1 MNRMANATR
10 PAAASLSEHRR
21 ALAIDVVSVQS
32 QVVYGRVGNNAAVP
46 TLQALGLSVAAVP
59 TVVYSNIPSYPTM
72 HGGALPVEW
81 FSGYLRDLSARGAL
95 DALRA
100 IQVGYLGGPAQA
112 HALADWLSTVTCQH
126 PKVKVIVD
134 PVIGDEDH
142 GVYGIDGTAEVYRT
156 RIMTLA
162 NGLTPNGF
170 ELGQLVGYPVHDMDA
185 VVSAARSLLVGRT
198 EWIAVTSAAP
208 ATWEPGEMKVA
219 LVTRD
224 CAHVVS
230 HPRIGIALAG
240 TGDLFSAAVTGHWL
254 TAASLPDAVAN
265 ACKRVLASLHRTE
278 DAHSKE
284 LLLPDPSMDFSDES
298 IILSEIPGRRAASP
312 YMNPIQWN

>member
-1 MNRMANATR
+1 MHMMATANR
-10 PAAASLSEHRR
+10 PAQRAASLSEQRQ
-21 ALAIDVVSVQS
+21 ALTIDVVSVQS

-46 TLQALGLSVAAVP
+46 TLESLGLSVAAVP

-112 HALADWLSTVTCQH
+112 HALADWLRTVTHQR
-126 PKVKVIVD
+126 PQVKVVVD

-142 GVYGIDGTAEVYRT
+142 GVYGIDGTAEVYRD
-156 RIMTLA
+156 RIMALA

-170 ELGQLVGYPVHDMDA
+170 ELGQLVGHPVQGMDT
-185 VVSAARSLLVGRT
+185 VVSAARTLLVGRT
-198 EWIAVTSAAP
+198 EWIVVTSAAP
-208 ATWEPGEMKVA
+208 ATWAPGEMKIA
-219 LVTRD
+219 LVTKD

-230 HPRIGIALAG
+230 HPRIDIALAG
-240 TGDLFSAAVTGHWL
+240 TGDLFSAALMGHWL
-254 TAASLPDAVAN
+254 AGAALPHAVAN
-265 ACKRVLASLHRTE
+265 ACKRVLAALRRTD
-278 DAHSKE
+278 DARSKE
-284 LLLPDPSMDFSDES
+284 LLLPDLSMDLGGES
-298 IILSEIPGRRAASP
+298 IVLSEIPGQRAASAQP
-312 YMNPIQWN
+312 T